1 MVTPKNYTS
10 QNALRGARRQ
20 WLQEAN
26 YTPQSAS
33 RRRRRAPLRAHNR
46 EGWSGPYAR
55 PIPEAGQE
63 AAAWAGLG
71 GAEELA
77 ESEALVG
84 GAGKGAGPEEGET
97 LKRKQQQAERL

>member
-33 RRRRRAPLRAHNR
+33 RRRRRAPLRTHNR
-46 EGWSGPYAR
+46 EGWPGPHAR
-55 PIPEAGQE
+55 PVPEAGQE

-77 ESEALVG
+77 ESEALAG

>member
-33 RRRRRAPLRAHNR
+33 RRRRTPLSAHNR
-46 EGWSGPYAR
+46 EGWPGPHAL
-55 PIPEAGQE
+55 PVPEAGQE

-77 ESEALVG
+77 ESEAPAE